1 MSNRPSTLES
11 ALKCCDPDCF
21 PNLNTLLRIGCTLP
35 VTSCENERTNS
46 VLKNLKT
53 FLRSTMGQE
62 RLSSLSLMHI
72 HYRLLIM

>member
-1 MSNRPSTLES
+1 MR
-11 ALKCCDPDCF
+11 A
-21 PNLNTLLRIGCTLP
+21 
-35 VTSCENERTNS
+35 NS

-72 HYRLLIM
+72 HYRLPVDLDNVVDRNVIEE

>member
-1 MSNRPSTLES
+1 MDASNHPSTLES
-11 ALKCCDPDCF
+11 ALKCSDPDYF
-21 PNLNTLLRIGCTLP
+21 PNLNALGCTLP
-35 VTSCENERTNS
+35 VTLCENERANS

-72 HYRLLIM
+72 HYRLCSSK